1 MLHTHTLRKLS
12 EVLNKELKIGLDVM
26 GLSFLKDFYFEARY
40 PGDNFS
46 SVTQEQHDK
55 CKEIMEE
62 TLKRLQPFI
71 SDYDF
76 VNGPLQ
82 DMNSF

>member
-1 MLHTHTLRKLS
+1 M
-12 EVLNKELKIGLDVM
+12 LNKELKIGLDVM
-26 GLSFLKDFYFEARY
+26 GLSFLKDFYFEIRY

-46 SVTQEQHDK
+46 SVAQEQCDK

-71 SDYDF
+71 PDYNF
-76 VNGPLQ
+76 VNESLQ

>member
-1 MLHTHTLRKLS
+1 MIIL
-12 EVLNKELKIGLDVM
+12 
-26 GLSFLKDFYFEARY
+26 AC
-40 PGDNFS
+40 
-46 SVTQEQHDK
+46 VTQEQHDK